1 MCKLPI
7 VSLYYDHRKLNKIVH
22 VHVHVFAL
30 NLFIYYLYQLTVI
43 QLTLTFVSKEPEAT
57 NSP

>member
-1 MCKLPI
+1 MLFKCAKLFI
-7 VSLYYDHRKLNKIVH
+7 TSFCCENHELNKIVH
-22 VHVHVFAL
+22 VHVLVLH
-30 NLFIYYLYQLTVI
+30 LFTVI